1 MTNKVR
7 SPIEMFGYAEPSFQ
21 GVADA
26 FREQLARSE
35 GGAALAIYRGDVL
48 VLDLWG
54 GSRDDSG
61 EPWERDTITMCNS
74 ATKGVTATAVHL
86 LAARGLIDYDTP
98 VANHWPEFA
107 ANGKES
113 LTIRHVLSH
122 SAGLHRIRPL
132 IDTWQ
137 QVLDWDYMVEALAGA
152 RPAYSPGTDAGY
164 HALTFGWLAGEL
176 VRRLSGQSFEA
187 FIRDQLATPMELDGL
202 YIGCPPEERSRIAPI
217 RLRKKPLASSTLP
230 KNVLDLVNSPA
241 MVDVQIPALNGFFTA
256 RSLAAV
262 YSMLAN
268 NGQWR
273 GHEFIDR
280 GTLGQASA
288 VQGFRRDRVM
298 ILPMHWRLGYHRI
311 FDKRGNIDGAFGHYG
326 FGGSGGW
333 ADPDRQLGVAMICN
347 RDTGRFERRLPRL
360 GKSITSSV

>member
-1 MTNKVR
+1 
-7 SPIEMFGYAEPSFQ
+7 
-21 GVADA
+21 
-26 FREQLARSE
+26 
-35 GGAALAIYRGDVL
+35 
-48 VLDLWG
+48 
-54 GSRDDSG
+54 
-61 EPWERDTITMCNS
+61 
-74 ATKGVTATAVHL
+74 
-86 LAARGLIDYDTP
+86 
-98 VANHWPEFA
+98 
-107 ANGKES
+107 
-113 LTIRHVLSH
+113 
-122 SAGLHRIRPL
+122 
-132 IDTWQ
+132 
-137 QVLDWDYMVEALAGA
+137 
-152 RPAYSPGTDAGY
+152 
-164 HALTFGWLAGEL
+164 
-176 VRRLSGQSFEA
+176 
-187 FIRDQLATPMELDGL
+187 
-202 YIGCPPEERSRIAPI
+202 
-217 RLRKKPLASSTLP
+217 
-230 KNVLDLVNSPA
+230 